1 MTEAQIQLQNAL
13 TTTFLANLVFLS
25 EYDKDLYHRVDEL
38 SRMIEN
44 GTYEEKYHLE
54 FIMEDGDFDI
64 YDVVNEKYLYNRKP
78 KKYNNSLISKVKFD
92 EKQSIINISDYF
104 SFTDRIEINKD
115 YFDLDTLEE
124 LSSITI
130 NDAQDYKDILG
141 KIKLEKKKLK
151 YIRKFIFFGTLLG
164 RHIPKIAEKV
174 DAHMYL
180 VLERNLEIFR
190 LSLFTIDYTIL
201 AKKGAIFSIM
211 DDNLEE
217 EVKINKFLTIDL
229 LDNNIIKMSSTN
241 INISKYID
249 NFLSISS
256 VLSSESYDYNRM
268 IYTHTNRVTKYIN
281 DGYKFIL
288 FKKTKEKSNFF
299 ENIPILYIAAGPS
312 LDENIEWIKENQNK
326 FFIVTIG
333 AAYQKLINN
342 NIRVDIITT
351 VDEQLHI
358 VADKQFNDE
367 AVSKIDKNT
376 LILASSLTHEKVINK
391 FNKENLY
398 LFEIFSSLHKDS
410 VSFGGFSVGEVTLDV
425 LLQLNAKNI
434 YLIGLDLVL
443 NQKTGETHSKNSASG
458 TIKINLNENQ
468 SRETF
473 TVRGTTI
480 KVKNNSNKYVLTTP
494 LFYSSIKSVEDK
506 LFSKSKEVKVYN
518 LSKNGAYFEG
528 SIKKR
533 TNVLKIDLFKDVSNI
548 VIEYKKELNKYSREG
563 LLKVNINNIKGEV
576 YFFENNLQTILNNIE
591 KKKFSNIEEFLLEIL
606 TIGSVLREK
615 KYFYFDLIFYNYL
628 NIYGPYILYT
638 FNDKKLKFKNKK
650 IEEIKF
656 TSLRQIKKII
666 DDYIICLKRVI

>member
-1 MTEAQIQLQNAL
+1 
-13 TTTFLANLVFLS
+13 
-25 EYDKDLYHRVDEL
+25 
-38 SRMIEN
+38 
-44 GTYEEKYHLE
+44 
-54 FIMEDGDFDI
+54 MEDGDFDI

-201 AKKGAIFSIM
+201 AKKGAIFSVM

-410 VSFGGFSVGEVTLDV
+410 VSPVF
-425 LLQLNAKNI
+425 
-434 YLIGLDLVL
+434 
-443 NQKTGETHSKNSASG
+443 
-458 TIKINLNENQ
+458 
-468 SRETF
+468 
-473 TVRGTTI
+473 
-480 KVKNNSNKYVLTTP
+480 
-494 LFYSSIKSVEDK
+494 
-506 LFSKSKEVKVYN
+506 
-518 LSKNGAYFEG
+518 
-528 SIKKR
+528 
-533 TNVLKIDLFKDVSNI
+533 
-548 VIEYKKELNKYSREG
+548 
-563 LLKVNINNIKGEV
+563 
-576 YFFENNLQTILNNIE
+576 
-591 KKKFSNIEEFLLEIL
+591 
-606 TIGSVLREK
+606 
-615 KYFYFDLIFYNYL
+615 
-628 NIYGPYILYT
+628 
-638 FNDKKLKFKNKK
+638 
-650 IEEIKF
+650 
-656 TSLRQIKKII
+656 
-666 DDYIICLKRVI
+666 